1 MSGHSGEDPM
11 RDASKAADA
20 ARAMQTLTR
29 HDTQRLA
36 VHGRFGRTAPDATAL
51 QADDGP
57 ARIVALSYRI
67 DPDAVA
73 AAIVERLVAGRALR
87 VRDGAE

>member
-11 RDASKAADA
+11 RDARKRADA

-29 HDTQRLA
+29 HETHTQQTR
-36 VHGRFGRTAPDATAL
+36 GRFGRPDVTTVE
-51 QADDGP
+51 AD
-57 ARIVALSYRI
+57 RIVTLSYRI

-87 VRDGAE
+87 VRDDDE

>member
-11 RDASKAADA
+11 RDAARRADA

-29 HDTQRLA
+29 HDTHTPAAR
-36 VHGRFGRTAPDATAL
+36 GRFGRTLPDVKTTD
-51 QADDGP
+51 AD
-57 ARIVALSYRI
+57 RIVALSYRI

-73 AAIVERLVAGRALR
+73 AAIVDRLVAGRALR
-87 VRDGAE
+87 VHDDGE

>member
-11 RDASKAADA
+11 RDASRAADA
-20 ARAMQTLTR
+20 ARAMQTLIR
-29 HDTQRLA
+29 HDTNTQMPR
-36 VHGRFGRTAPDATAL
+36 GRFGRPDVTTVETDRFVTL
-51 QADDGP
+51 G
-57 ARIVALSYRI
+57 YRI

-73 AAIVERLVAGRALR
+73 AAIVERLIAGRALR